1 VAGPSFNE
9 LFGELRAEYLRSAP
23 QRLEAMRRALD
34 TLSEDA
40 ANVDALA
47 HLRLTF
53 HAWAGNGKTYGF
65 PEVTRL
71 GLEGDVQ
78 CATRLREGP
87 PRAAEILGWRALA
100 EAISRELLTPT
111 AAPPI
116 RAAQDAVP
124 PRAGRV
130 FCVDDDPHQCA
141 FLRAV
146 LSSAGYEVRACAEPA
161 RFLEAQSDFGPDLV
175 LMDVVLPGTSGYEL
189 ARLLHARTP
198 GVPILFLTTSR
209 DPGDSPVAPSEEV
222 LRKPVEPAAL
232 LAAVRRRLA
241 VSLPLRPP

>member
-23 QRLEAMRRALD
+23 QRLDAMRRALD
-34 TLSEDA
+34 TLSADA
-40 ANVDALA
+40 ANAAALA
-47 HLRLTF
+47 QLRLTF

-100 EAISRELLTPT
+100 EAISRELLSPA

-116 RAAQDAVP
+116 RAPQDAAS

-146 LSSAGYEVRACAEPA
+146 LSSAGYEVRACAVPV
-161 RFLEAQSDFGPDLV
+161 RFLDDQSAFGPDLV

-189 ARLLHARTP
+189 ARLLHERAP
-198 GVPILFLTTSR
+198 GVPVLFLTTSR
-209 DPGDSPVAPSEEV
+209 EPREAPLGATEEI
-222 LRKPVEPAAL
+222 LRKPVEPATL

-241 VSLPLRPP
+241 AAPQLGG